1 VFFERAPRKS
11 FLRGTKFP
19 DSLSTKR
26 PVSKQGSRAGSIL
39 NAGTQMIRS
48 ELVQRLCTDF
58 PDLTQREVEGVVSAI
73 FDSITDQL
81 AEGGRVELRGF
92 GAFSTRQRD
101 ARVGRNPR
109 TGEAV
114 SVNAKRVP
122 YFKPGKEMRERLN
135 LQEAIAEL

>member
-1 VFFERAPRKS
+1 
-11 FLRGTKFP
+11 
-19 DSLSTKR
+19 
-26 PVSKQGSRAGSIL
+26 
-39 NAGTQMIRS
+39 MIRS
-48 ELVQRLCTDF
+48 ELVQKLCADF
-58 PDLTQREVEGVVSAI
+58 PDLTQREVEGVVSAL
-73 FDSITDQL
+73 FDSITEQL

-114 SVNAKRVP
+114 PVNAKRVP

-135 LQEAIAEL
+135 LQEVTAEAAE